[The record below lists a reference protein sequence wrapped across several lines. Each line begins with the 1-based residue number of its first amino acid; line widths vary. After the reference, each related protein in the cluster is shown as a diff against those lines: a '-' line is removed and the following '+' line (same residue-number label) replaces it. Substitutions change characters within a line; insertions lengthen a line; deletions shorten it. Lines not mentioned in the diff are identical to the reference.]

1 MVPVVQKQVT
11 EINIVVRSGGAVD
24 QNTAEQSVPRL
35 HVEMRVVPGGS
46 ILGCAPLIGEAVS
59 RSDGTLSHTGNAIV
73 VVGVVLSNA
82 VEMNRSSV
90 VLKCIGYMHN
100 LANRLVHF
108 VLAKGTGNVL
118 TDPVAPVG
126 DDGWTWKRAVD
137 GHHRDL
143 NAVRRGGAILDV
155 EPVLSS
161 DTSVGHR
168 FVIIS

>member
-24 QNTAEQSVPRL
+24 QYTAKQSVPRL

-46 ILGCAPLIGEAVS
+46 ILGSTPLIGETVS
-59 RSDGTLSHTGNAIV
+59 GSDWTLSYTGNAIV
-73 VVGVVLSNA
+73 VVGPVLSNA

-90 VLKCIGYMHN
+90 VLKCIGYMHD
-100 LANRLVHF
+100 LAWLVHF
-108 VLAKGTGNVL
+108 VCAKGIRNLL

-126 DDGWTWKRAVD
+126 DDGWTRKRTID
-137 GHHRDL
+137 GHYRNFDP
-143 NAVRRGGAILDV
+143 VWRGSAILDI

-168 FVIIS
+168 LVIIS